1 MSKQGHL
8 REITR
13 TVWRRSYETCLS
25 QPIAWW
31 EQVGAAVDALL
42 TELRRDAT
50 EDDLMDRYWAVGDA
64 PGQTLRRHLA
74 AGIDDDTVLELE
86 EACFW
91 LRLREL
97 CAGGHGTA

>member
-13 TVWRRSYETCLS
+13 TVWRRSYETCRAR
-25 QPIAWW
+25 PIAWW

-42 TELRRDAT
+42 TELRHDAT
-50 EDDLMDRYWAVGDA
+50 EDALLDRYWEVGDA
-64 PGQTLRRHLA
+64 PGVTLHRYLP
-74 AGIDDDTVLELE
+74 AGMDDDTVLELE
-86 EACFW
+86 EACLW

-97 CAGGHGTA
+97 CADGPDTE